1 MSGRRRPI
9 RCRPPTEVRRNY
21 PDVVEFR
28 SGDVDEVVSAM
39 TALAGGA
46 GWLVLQP
53 AFDAEDAPK
62 RVPSAGLFS
71 SKPMAIAPV
80 CTWVPGERTR
90 NGIDHVAVGIEHA
103 ARRKVETLVSVPRGW
118 VVQQDNP
125 RRGLVVAVPP
135 TVPHR
140 EVLDWLLAAGATLTV
155 VPLNGEWRALVYRR

>member
-1 MSGRRRPI
+1 M
-9 RCRPPTEVRRNY
+9 RNR

-28 SGDVDEVVSAM
+28 TGDVDEVVSTMA
-39 TALAGGA
+39 ALADGS

-53 AFDAEDAPK
+53 AFDVDDAPK

-71 SKPMAIAPV
+71 NKPMAIAPV

-90 NGIDHVAVGIEHA
+90 HGIEHVAIGIEHA
-103 ARRKVETLVSVPRGW
+103 ARRKVGPFVDVPDGW

-135 TVPHR
+135 AVPDA
-140 EVLDWLLAAGATLTV
+140 EVLRWLLAAAVTLTV

>member
-1 MSGRRRPI
+1 MRRSRPDI
-9 RCRPPTEVRRNY
+9 
-21 PDVVEFR
+21 VEFDVA
-28 SGDVDEVVSAM
+28 DVDEVVATMSSFAD
-39 TALAGGA
+39 GS

-53 AFDAEDAPK
+53 AFDAEDGPR

-90 NGIDHVAVGIEHA
+90 NGIDHVALGIEHA
-103 ARRKVETLVSVPRGW
+103 ARRKVEPLVDVPEGW

-135 TVPHR
+135 AVPHA
-140 EVLDWLLAAGATLTV
+140 EVLRWLLTAATTLTV
-155 VPLNGEWRALVYRR
+155 VPLTGEWRALVYRR